1 MGASVK
7 VVDFSNVKDGG
18 QFNKARIPAGDYL
31 AKVIK
36 VEDAQTKE
44 SKEFQYLFTIQIQK
58 RPSSKFPYYCKLAEN
73 QLWKLRN
80 LLIAAGLNVPKKREK
95 VDPNRV
101 VGKIIGVTVD
111 DTEYEDKEQSEI
123 TGVFP
128 ASELQDSVMND
139 DDDDEMADD
148 VDDADDELEDL
159 DEASDEEDEEEPA
172 EEDEEVDEGDEW
184 DAITDRLE
192 LRKAL
197 KKVAP
202 DVKTTTA
209 MTEDDIRD
217 LIRKAY
223 ADKAAAEKPKAKATS
238 KVKKKA
244 KEVSDDELESLD
256 LDDL

>member
-44 SKEFQYLFTIQIQK
+44 TKEFQYLFTIQIQK
-58 RPSSKFPYYCKLAEN
+58 RPSSKFPYYCKLTEN